1 MMVGI
6 VSLRPSSLSR
16 EPIIINK
23 LGRIASFLVWG
34 VLFFVCLMSFSKAV
48 FSQQK
53 NDSEAAVKQAQ
64 EKFEKKSQKNSDNKD
79 YLPPQFSQKPARSDV
94 DDLSQR
100 RSSGDAP
107 GGIYVSS
114 IHLKGATVFNKSDLD
129 HCFLPYIKTRVS
141 ETDLIELSDCVTKHY
156 TQSGFSLS
164 RAVIPPQDVA
174 GGSLIVKVV
183 EGYISRVNI
192 EGGDA
197 SSFRVRKFSEP
208 LLEQKPLTQAHLE
221 RHLLLINDLPGVS
234 VEDTTLDEVGEMSGA
249 FELTLEIK
257 TWQLW
262 SGGEIDNRGTDAIG
276 PYQSYQSFALNS
288 LFGRG
293 ESLQFAFSSIPDSTD
308 ELNFGLISLD
318 LPLNVHG
325 MRISAFVSG
334 SVSKPD
340 DERKLINTEFTTF
353 DAGVNLDW
361 NIIRN
366 RAENF
371 WIGGGFWARF
381 NEEEDNS
388 GTYVEDK
395 LYGLS
400 FYFRYMKN
408 DQWGGENFI
417 YVNLRQGLGL
427 GDASEE
433 GDNKLSRFDG
443 DGEFTKLYV
452 DVSRNQVINDHWS
465 LYFSSALQLSSTALL
480 SSQEFYFGGSRF
492 GRAYESGVVSGD
504 GGFSASLELRYS
516 REVDW
521 GLLNGFQLY
530 GFADIGTIW
539 DRGNDFID
547 DAVLSSA
554 GFGARLYLDYGI
566 EADFVAAFPLD
577 DDDLSDAKDAEFFF
591 KLSRSYKLSELR
603 FDQPLAMLEE
613 AFQK

>member
-1 MMVGI
+1 MRLRNL
-6 VSLRPSSLSR
+6 SLGCLQPSNFNCITSSL
-16 EPIIINK
+16 
-23 LGRIASFLVWG
+23 LWG
-34 VLFFVCLMSFSKAV
+34 APVFVCVLLYSGFA

-53 NDSEAAVKQAQ
+53 NGSEAVVKQAQ
-64 EKFEKKSQKNSDNKD
+64 EKFEKETKKNSDNKN
-79 YLPPQFSQKPARSDV
+79 YLPPEFNQNSAPSERDGLRRGRSL
-94 DDLSQR
+94 DDGA
-100 RSSGDAP
+100 GD
-107 GGIYVSS
+107 IFIST
-114 IHLKGATVFNKSDLD
+114 IHLKGATVFNKSDFD
-129 HCFLPYIKTRVS
+129 HCFSQYIKTRVS
-141 ETDLIELSDCVTKHY
+141 ETDLIELSACITNHY
-156 TQSGFSLS
+156 TQSSFSLS

-174 GGSLIVKVV
+174 GGSLIVRVI
-183 EGYISRVNI
+183 EGYISRVII
-192 EGGDA
+192 EGGDGA
-197 SSFRVRKFSEP
+197 SFGVRKFSAP
-208 LLEQKPLTQAHLE
+208 LLEQKPLTQSHLE
-221 RHLLLINDLPGVS
+221 RHLLLINDFPGVS

-249 FELTLEIK
+249 FELTLKIK

-262 SGGEIDNRGTDAIG
+262 SGGDIDNRGTDAIG

-293 ESLQFAFSSIPDSTD
+293 ETLQVAFSSVPFSSD
-308 ELNFGLISLD
+308 ELNFGLVSLD

-325 MRISAFVSG
+325 MRVSAFVSG

-340 DERKLINTEFTTF
+340 DERKLIDTEFTTF

-366 RAENF
+366 RTENF
-371 WIGGGFWARF
+371 WIGGGFWAHY
-381 NEEEDNS
+381 NEEEDIS
-388 GTYVEDK
+388 GSYVEDT

-400 FYFRYMKN
+400 LYFRYTKT

-465 LYFSSALQLSSTALL
+465 LYFSSALQLSSSALL

-504 GGFSASLELRYS
+504 GGFAASLELRYS
-516 REVDW
+516 RELDL

-547 DAVLSSA
+547 NAVLSSA
-554 GFGARLYLDYGI
+554 GFGARLYFDYGI
-566 EADFVAAFPLD
+566 EADLAAAFPID

-603 FDQPLAMLEE
+603 FDQPFALLEA
-613 AFQK
+613 AFRK